1 MASNKQT
8 LTIRPDADL
17 RQKLVD
23 FAAPRGISLTAAINI
38 VLYDY
43 FKKKVIESDRR

>member
-1 MASNKQT
+1 MASTKQT

-17 RQKLVD
+17 RKKLED
-23 FAAPRGISLTAAINI
+23 YAAPRGISLTAAINI

-43 FKKKVIESDRR
+43 FKKKAV